1 MHLTLVPEL
10 VLAFVGHLLF
20 HHELFSIKADCGR
33 TGVG

>member
-10 VLAFVGHLLF
+10 VLAFVGNLLF
-20 HHELFSIKADCGR
+20 HHELFSIKAACGR